1 VPPKND
7 LSVQVDSKSA
17 SLVNDKFRSLF
28 HVGAPLADDP
38 PALVGAVLA
47 CFREAVRSNEASSFV
62 PSLKGGSMPDLGLLA
77 RPRPAGPAGDVSP
90 TPAPAGPAGD
100 VVSNLTGA
108 SSVEER
114 VGGGGAGPAG
124 GMPLSA
130 ARGGPSGSEGW
141 RALDAHNVA
150 GPMVTHP
157 VQLLAYHLA
166 TRPGCDKRL
175 LRGEGGILA
184 AFGASHINDLHKNLK
199 PKERAKRY
207 SVFW

>member
-1 VPPKND
+1 MPPKND

-114 VGGGGAGPAG
+114 LGGGGAGPAG

-141 RALDAHNVA
+141 LGARCSQRGRANGHAPCPASGIPSRDEARVRQEAVKGRGWDSCCLRRIAH
-150 GPMVTHP
+150 
-157 VQLLAYHLA
+157 Q
-166 TRPGCDKRL
+166 RP
-175 LRGEGGILA
+175 
-184 AFGASHINDLHKNLK
+184 
-199 PKERAKRY
+199 P
-207 SVFW
+207 